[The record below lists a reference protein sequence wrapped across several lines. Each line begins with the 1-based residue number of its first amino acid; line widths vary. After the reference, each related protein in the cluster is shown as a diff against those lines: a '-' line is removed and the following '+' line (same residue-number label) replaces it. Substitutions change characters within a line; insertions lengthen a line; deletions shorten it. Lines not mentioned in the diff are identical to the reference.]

1 MENGSSRNFPEWKR
15 VTFCPSPM
23 LKICLLKTQHVENLS
38 LLHFK
43 KCHPFNTIFIWYE
56 MCHFLQPLP
65 RVEVLVFSS
74 CPPGL
79 PALWNIPLNL
89 TPPRPLNIFST
100 PPKGNQSE
108 YIPTRYHMKYMYW
121 PCTLKSYPPI
131 KHFLNTSMHCTTE
144 VCQFQCQCYNLHLR
158 ILISDCET
166 PLLLLENQVKSV

>member
-121 PCTLKSYPPI
+121 PCCCCLPI
-131 KHFLNTSMHCTTE
+131 KHFLNTSI
-144 VCQFQCQCYNLHLR
+144 Q
-158 ILISDCET
+158 
-166 PLLLLENQVKSV
+166 NQLKWLTQEKNIA